1 MLTASMGW
9 ILIVSGAVASIGG
22 IVVFL
27 FPRPI
32 LELGFGTKSDDGVVI
47 SLVRHWGVM
56 VVVLYTLTVYC
67 GYVPAT
73 RPPIMIAAIV
83 DKLGMI
89 GLFLFGPMKRT
100 IALTGLVITDGILSV
115 LFLAYLVG

>member
-1 MLTASMGW
+1 MLASSIGW
-9 ILIVSGAVASIGG
+9 ILIVSGAVAALGG
-22 IVVFL
+22 VGVFL
-27 FPRPI
+27 FPRLT
-32 LELGFGTKSDDGVVI
+32 LELGFGAESADGVVI

-56 VVVLYTLTVYC
+56 VFALYALTVYC

-73 RPPIMIAAIV
+73 RAPIMAAAVI

-100 IALTGLVITDGILSV
+100 VALTGLVIIDGILSI
-115 LFLAYLVG
+115 LFVAYLVG